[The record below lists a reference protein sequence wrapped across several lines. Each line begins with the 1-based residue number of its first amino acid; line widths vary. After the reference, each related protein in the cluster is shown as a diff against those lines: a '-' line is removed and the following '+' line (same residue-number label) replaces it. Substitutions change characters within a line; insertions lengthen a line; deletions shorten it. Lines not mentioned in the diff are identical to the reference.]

1 MEMRHAQVPMGKMGD
16 AWDVANATLFLV
28 SDEAQYITGQELI
41 VDGGIT
47 SSTGR
52 TRFEIKGF
60 WVELVGWRGDVEE
73 LKQYLYLCTTSLE

>member
-1 MEMRHAQVPMGKMGD
+1 MRKFRWGKWATRGMLPMLRSS
-16 AWDVANATLFLV
+16 VN
-28 SDEAQYITGQELI
+28 DEAQYITGQELI